1 MSKSNHCCLKYEG
14 SKQGK
19 KVAHVHSLAPP
30 LIRISVRPGKMVRG
44 FLDFLFGEQ
53 FHHQYLQVKKKN
65 FKRQSF
71 LRYGGSNI
79 HEKLSEHLR

>member
-44 FLDFLFGEQ
+44 FLDFLFGGQ
-53 FHHQYLQVKKKN
+53 FYLKHLLANRKTM
-65 FKRQSF
+65 KR
-71 LRYGGSNI
+71 
-79 HEKLSEHLR
+79 